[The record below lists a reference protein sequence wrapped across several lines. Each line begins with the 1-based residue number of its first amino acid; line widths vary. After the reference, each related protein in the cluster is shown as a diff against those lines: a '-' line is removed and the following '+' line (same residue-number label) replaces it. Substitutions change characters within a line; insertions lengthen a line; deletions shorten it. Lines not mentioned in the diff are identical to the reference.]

1 MFTVDKQI
9 GLFNGPMEGVAG
21 GVERVGWGGGG
32 EGGVLTHLPISGIT
46 GLDCVPRWGLAIEP
60 TGVS

>member
-1 MFTVDKQI
+1 MLGKFQKDLIRWDQEGDLFTVDKQI

-32 EGGVLTHLPISGIT
+32 KEGY
-46 GLDCVPRWGLAIEP
+46 
-60 TGVS
+60 